1 MPGFGAATL
10 GVGNQPVLDFFVPDT
25 TARHVLGR
33 TMWAD
38 DPYLGGGCFV
48 YAKAVAAY
56 TNGTVVTISDV
67 GVATAVPNTAGL
79 GVPLAVARNNFAI
92 NTYGWW
98 QVFGVCPLK
107 ATATVTAGNPFAISG
122 AGTVGALANG
132 KQILNAISTASQTGS
147 ITKTIGTSVVVGR
160 TKIITVPNI
169 DGLWIGQAVTGTGVG
184 ASAVITA
191 INPSGNEI
199 TVDVA
204 STATGT
210 VTGTFTYTGF
220 HLCRIAFPFAQ
231 GQVA

>member
-1 MPGFGAATL
+1 MGYGATTL
-10 GVGNQPVLDFFVPDT
+10 GVGNQPILDIFTPDT
-25 TARHVLGR
+25 TQRHVLGK

-38 DPYLGGGCFV
+38 DPYLGGGCFI

-56 TNGTVVTISDV
+56 AVGIVVTISDL

-79 GVPLAVARNNFAI
+79 GVCLAVARNNFAI
-92 NTYGWW
+92 NTYGWF
-98 QVFGVCPLK
+98 QVVGVCPLA

-132 KQILNAISTASQTGS
+132 KQILNAISVASQTGS
-147 ITKTIGTSVVVGR
+147 IAKTATLVSVAAGQTKTLIV
-160 TKIITVPNI
+160 KNME
-169 DGLWIGQAVTGTGVG
+169 GLWVGQAVSGTGIG

-191 INPSGNEI
+191 LDPNGHKV

-204 STATGT
+204 STATGSVT
-210 VTGTFTYTGF
+210 VTFTYTGF
-220 HLCRIAFPFAQ
+220 HLCRIQFPFAQ